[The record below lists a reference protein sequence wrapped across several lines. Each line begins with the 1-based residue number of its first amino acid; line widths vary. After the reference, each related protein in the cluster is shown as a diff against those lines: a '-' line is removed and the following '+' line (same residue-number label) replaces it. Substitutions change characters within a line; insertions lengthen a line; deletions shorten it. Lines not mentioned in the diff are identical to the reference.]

1 MAKIHQ
7 LNEHLTNMIA
17 AGEVVERPMGIVKE
31 CVENS
36 IDAKA
41 THIEIVVQNGGLDRI
56 MIIDDGIGMD
66 FQDARMAFERHAT
79 SKIIKDDDLWNI
91 STLGF
96 RGEALP
102 SIASV
107 SEVELKTNDG
117 KDSTLVRVE
126 HGQCLAHEVYATPKG
141 TSIDIKNLFQK
152 TPARFKH
159 LKSSQY
165 EYSLINDIVTK
176 FALCH
181 PEIAFRL
188 IHNDVE
194 TFKTNGSGHL
204 QEVMLQVFGRDVA
217 KTAIKIDTSDEDY
230 KIQGFVAQPN
240 HNRATKYYMYL
251 YINQRMVRS
260 TRLSSA
266 VKDAFGGYMPHDRYP
281 IAVLNIQMDPQ
292 LVDVNVH
299 PSKWE
304 IRLSKE
310 KQCER
315 LIYSSILD
323 ALRVQFQVSEVKPVK
338 EKIKVE
344 ELQMVF
350 NPSPLQ
356 QAIQDSFKPEVI
368 EKMEYPRVETPIY
381 EVKEEIAYTSEKD
394 EIPHK
399 TIQPMVEKEQFVE
412 EKKSEFPAEEVKKVN
427 PSLPDLR
434 VIGQFHDSYI
444 LAEGE
449 DGLYIID
456 QHAAQEKYHYEIL
469 RDNLLNRNV
478 EHQLLMIPIC
488 VQLSHRAMV
497 FLEEINQLLEK
508 MCLHLEAFG
517 ENQCVLREIPIWLKD
532 TQVDAFIKDLVD
544 EFLKNQKIDEEGL
557 RKSALASLACHS
569 SIRFARH
576 LTMEEMQQVVNDL
589 RKCEQPFHCP
599 HGRPTLICIKNQQL
613 VKDFYRGG

>member
-36 IDAKA
+36 IDANA
-41 THIEIVVQNGGLDRI
+41 THIEIIIQNGGLDRI
-56 MIIDDGIGMD
+56 MIVDDGIGMD

-117 KDSTLVRVE
+117 KDSTLVKVE

-217 KTAIKIDTSDEDY
+217 KTAIKIDTMDEDY
-230 KIQGFVAQPN
+230 KIQGYVAQPN

-251 YINQRMVRS
+251 YINHRMVRS
-260 TRLSSA
+260 NRLSSA
-266 VKDAFGGYMPHDRYP
+266 IKDAFSGYMPHDRYP

-323 ALRVQFQVSEVKPVK
+323 ALRLQFQVSEVKPVK
-338 EKIKVE
+338 EKVKVE
-344 ELQMVF
+344 ELQMFF
-350 NPSPLQ
+350 NPSSFQ
-356 QAIQDSFKPEVI
+356 QEIQNSFKPEVI
-368 EKMEYPRVETPIY
+368 EKMEYPKFETPVY
-381 EVKEEIAYTSEKD
+381 EVKEEGVKDEPIKVEEVIQPTVEKD
-394 EIPHK
+394 SS
-399 TIQPMVEKEQFVE
+399 VE
-412 EKKSEFPAEEVKKVN
+412 EKRVEVTSPQIEKVN

-456 QHAAQEKYHYEIL
+456 QHAAQEKYHYEVL
-469 RDNLLNRNV
+469 RNNLLNRNV
-478 EHQLLMIPIC
+478 ERQILMIPIN

-497 FLEEINQLLEK
+497 FLDDLNQMLEK
-508 MCLHLEAFG
+508 MCLHLEPFG
-517 ENQCVLREIPIWLKD
+517 ESQCILREIPIWLKD
-532 TQVDAFIKDLVD
+532 TQVDAFVKDLVD